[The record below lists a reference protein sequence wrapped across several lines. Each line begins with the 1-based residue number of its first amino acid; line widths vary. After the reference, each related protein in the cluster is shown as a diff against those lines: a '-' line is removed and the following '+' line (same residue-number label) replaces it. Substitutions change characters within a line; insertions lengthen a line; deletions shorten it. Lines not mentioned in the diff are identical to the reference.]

1 MTPPRTTSKPCSGV
15 WVSSSW
21 SLGKIVDAVADLL
34 SVPNFN
40 NAGHND
46 KLKLFRSVD
55 GGSLCEDM
63 SVVLKTLLDKE
74 EVFNGDNLILEYV
87 GADVSFIE
95 IKVSV
100 IFLKSNMKYNI
111 LH

>member
-1 MTPPRTTSKPCSGV
+1 MTPPKTTSKPCSGV

-21 SLGKIVDAVADLL
+21 SLGKIVDAVAHIL

-95 IKVSV
+95 I
-100 IFLKSNMKYNI
+100 N
-111 LH
+111 